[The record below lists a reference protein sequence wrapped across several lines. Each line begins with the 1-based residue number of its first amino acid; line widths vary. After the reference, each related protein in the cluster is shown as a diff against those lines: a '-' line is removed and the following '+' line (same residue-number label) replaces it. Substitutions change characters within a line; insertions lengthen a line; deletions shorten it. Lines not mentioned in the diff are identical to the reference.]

1 VKVSQQEVV
10 KYYMNA
16 GWPEQGAHFMSW
28 IESTTADGREA
39 LLGDAVEKAVGRPP
53 QNFDDWIQ
61 ENKASW
67 L

>member
-1 VKVSQQEVV
+1 
-10 KYYMNA
+10 MNA
-16 GWPEQGAHFMSW
+16 GWPEQGAYFMSW
-28 IESTTADGREA
+28 IESITADRKEA
-39 LLGDAVEKAVGRPP
+39 LQGDAVEKATGRSP

>member
-1 VKVSQQEVV
+1 
-10 KYYMNA
+10 MNA